1 MPLIITTFTHTCLCD
16 GKVVWLYYGYCV
28 TYFQQMANTP
38 LKFAIICVFASK
50 ADADE
55 LVNDIQKEQCE
66 TVTISSIPSLLD
78 HIVNEDR
85 TDLIII
91 ESSLLTTAKIREKR
105 ILSERINARKT
116 PVLIVAENHEDIT
129 PLLNEL
135 NFEIVDLLFRP
146 LLPVIIHSKINLFKK
161 MLSYK
166 KLLIGTIE
174 EKKYVNA
181 QFQHFIHVIAHDL
194 KSPLSSAVFLLSI
207 LKDDERL
214 KKIDDLGEYVQNIY
228 QSNIHISDM
237 ITLIADYIRSSL
249 EEQQVEMVDTKDMI
263 SQLLNEDEYKTA
275 IKCRFDGVF
284 PIMRTKK
291 FKLQHVF
298 KALIEQFKENEGD
311 SIVFGVNEKNNHY
324 EFSARYNVH
333 NINDYKKTFILTDK
347 PYRMDNHETNIN
359 LNTLKLL
366 VEEQWGKIWIVLNE
380 NEECTTYFEWRK

>member
-1 MPLIITTFTHTCLCD
+1 
-16 GKVVWLYYGYCV
+16 
-28 TYFQQMANTP
+28 MANTP

-66 TVTISSIPSLLD
+66 TVTISSIPTLLD

-105 ILSERINARKT
+105 FLSERINARKT

-146 LLPVIIHSKINLFKK
+146 LLPIIIHSKINLFKK

-237 ITLIADYIRSSL
+237 ITLIADYIRGSL
-249 EEQQVEMVDTKDMI
+249 EQQQVEMVDTKEMI
-263 SQLLNEDEYKTA
+263 NQLLNGEEYKTA

-311 SIVFGVNEKNNHY
+311 NIVFGVNEKNNHY
-324 EFSARYNVH
+324 EFSVRYNVH
-333 NINDYKKTFILTDK
+333 NINDYKKTFVLTEK

-380 NEECTTYFEWRK
+380 GEECTTYFEWRK